1 MNDCRCSGPCSCT
14 RSSAQPGCTPGGPT
28 PLSPPA
34 PANTQPLSS
43 LVCSVLGGLQ
53 PIVDS
58 ARRIAHKIGA
68 RPYRV
73 RLVWQERNAVTGLW
87 SEVYARELV
96 PVRVEPGREQ
106 FTDEVAGQIPG
117 GSISLREV
125 SPVQVDELTLRG
137 YLQGKAWSVD
147 NPSRE
152 FFFEVQQIRRC
163 ATDPEPERYRYVL
176 DGVPELETD
185 RMQWRVRLLAQYGRR
200 SRAGQDTTVPGA
212 LYPLP
217 DAAVIS

>member
-58 ARRIAHKIGA
+58 ARRIAHEIGA

-96 PVRVEPGREQ
+96 PVRIEPGREQ

-125 SPVQVDELTLRG
+125 SPGQVDELTLRG
-137 YLQGKAWSVD
+137 YLQGKPWSVD

-152 FFFEVQQIRRC
+152 FFFELQQIRRC

>member
-1 MNDCRCSGPCSCT
+1 MICSTCSGACSCGGPQ
-14 RSSAQPGCTPGGPT
+14 AQPGCTPGGPSPTT
-28 PLSPPA
+28 PATYP
-34 PANTQPLSS
+34 NTQPLGS
-43 LVCSVLGGLQ
+43 LSCSLLGGLQ
-53 PIVDS
+53 GVIDS
-58 ARRIAHKIGA
+58 ARRIAHEVGA
-68 RPYRV
+68 RAYRV
-73 RLVWQERNAVTGLW
+73 RLVWQERSSVTGLFA
-87 SEVYARELV
+87 EVHSLELV
-96 PVRVEPGREQ
+96 PVRVEQGREQ

-137 YLQGKAWSVD
+137 YLQGKPWSVD

-152 FFFEVQQIRRC
+152 FFFELQQIRRC

-185 RMQWRVRLLAQYGRR
+185 RMQWRVRLLAQFGRR

-212 LYPLP
+212 IYPLP